1 MADGGHLGLH
11 PRSPLMPEMRSPPPC
26 YMENLPSTTK
36 KPPCRLLTAKI
47 CNLLKLGEVLLISNM
62 KTRIFAAAILNL
74 ETILNFFSI
83 MFMKLRNSTGMQNL
97 VFLALTVL
105 VEI

>member
-1 MADGGHLGLH
+1 MVRHLQLNPGQIQGANQPNSSSRH
-11 PRSPLMPEMRSPPPC
+11 PF
-26 YMENLPSTTK
+26 YYK

-74 ETILNFFSI
+74 EAILNFFSI

>member
-1 MADGGHLGLH
+1 VVRHLQLNPGQIQGANQPNSSSRH
-11 PRSPLMPEMRSPPPC
+11 TF
-26 YMENLPSTTK
+26 YYK

-74 ETILNFFSI
+74 EAILKLFSI